1 MDVFVRTQWEEV
13 VDKPRSRTRGYS
25 WVSMTPLGNEEQEL
39 AQILSGK

>member
-1 MDVFVRTQWEEV
+1 MFLSEPSGKRWWINQGPELG
-13 VDKPRSRTRGYS
+13 GYS